1 MEKAGLL
8 KLGALLLLLLLLLG
22 AQGEAAWG
30 VSNEM
35 QMTKS
40 YNFPLDYF
48 EISQL
53 SI

>member
-8 KLGALLLLLLLLLG
+8 KLGALLLLLLLG
-22 AQGEAAWG
+22 AQWEAAWG

-48 EISQL
+48 EIGQL